1 MLLTKRFYRYGPNQL
16 PKFAGQ
22 YAIKLSFILNLEF
35 KTITMKANLN
45 SKTNLL
51 LDFIIKTDDS
61 SSTQVV
67 SESIYSNFL
76 N

>member
-1 MLLTKRFYRYGPNQL
+1 
-16 PKFAGQ
+16 
-22 YAIKLSFILNLEF
+22 
-35 KTITMKANLN
+35 MKANLN

-51 LDFIIKTDDS
+51 LDFIKTDDS

-67 SESIYSNFL
+67 SESILTSNFL